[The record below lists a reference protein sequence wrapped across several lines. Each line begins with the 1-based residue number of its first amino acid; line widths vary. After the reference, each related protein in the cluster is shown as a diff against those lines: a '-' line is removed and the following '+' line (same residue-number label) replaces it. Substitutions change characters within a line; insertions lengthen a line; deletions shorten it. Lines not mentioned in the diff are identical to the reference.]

1 MANRADDEDI
11 SGTSGADILIAL
23 ATAARDRVTLTAG
36 NGNDVLIAGHAPVFI
51 DAGAGNG
58 TRAAAMNIDD
68 PAFWSTADS
77 RLIGDAAIP
86 HTTIL
91 STGANQVDWYSFTL
105 DRPSTMTFDIDFA
118 GGGFGGAP
126 WDSWMVIQNER
137 GQALWTINEGN
148 PDGGGVGS
156 VTGTDTHFTA
166 DFRPGTY
173 YIQISQFLGASQEI
187 PAGSSYIFNI
197 SATRHAATA
206 ETVAVVGDD
215 LIAGAGNDYLVGGT
229 GEDLLSGGAGDDIG
243 YGGGGN
249 DRLWGGAGTDRLDG
263 DAGGDWLE
271 GGAGIDTIAGGVGD
285 DRIDGGAG
293 NDVLTGG
300 DGMDEFAF
308 RFRLRANNIDTI
320 TDFDVADDTI
330 LLARRVF
337 AGLEAGA
344 LAPGAFRRGSV
355 AIDADD
361 RILYDRG
368 TGALYFDADGAGG
381 ADAVQFATLSPRLD
395 VSIAD
400 FLVI

>member
-1 MANRADDEDI
+1 MANWADDEDI
-11 SGTSGADILIAL
+11 SGTNGADILIAL

-36 NGNDVLIAGHAPVFI
+36 DGNDVLIAGHAPVFV

-105 DRPSTMTFDIDFA
+105 DRPSTVTFDIDFA
-118 GGGFGGAP
+118 GGGYGGL
-126 WDSWMVIQNER
+126 SWNSWIVIQNER
-137 GQALWTINEGN
+137 GQTLWIINDGN

-156 VTGTDTHFTA
+156 VSGTDTHFTA

-173 YIQISQFLGASQEI
+173 YIEVQQFLGSSDDI
-187 PAGSSYIFNI
+187 PVGSSYIFNL

-206 ETVAVVGDD
+206 EAVVVGDD
-215 LIAGAGNDYLVGGT
+215 LIAGTGNDYLVGGA
-229 GEDLLSGGAGDDIG
+229 GEDLLSGGNGDDIG

-249 DRLWGGAGTDRLDG
+249 DRLRGGAGTDRLDG
-263 DAGGDWLE
+263 DAGDDALE
-271 GGAGIDTIAGGVGD
+271 GGAGIDTIAGGGGD
-285 DRIDGGAG
+285 DRLDGGAG
-293 NDVLTGG
+293 SDGLTGG
-300 DGMDEFAF
+300 EGMDDFVF
-308 RFRLRANNIDTI
+308 RFGLRANNIDTI
-320 TDFDVADDTI
+320 TDFAPVDDTI

-337 AGLEAGA
+337 AGLDTGA
-344 LAPGAFRRGSV
+344 LSPGAFRRGSV
-355 AIDADD
+355 ALDADD